1 MLLDGSTSNPVML
14 ARVMGG
20 GSPLRYA
27 HIGGLLRVDHD
38 EKDGVFCTP
47 ILDLARARALV
58 TGAAA
63 PGLPSASMEALGLD
77 AMLKM
82 SRRRTAA
89 SPARLR
95 DYNSGL
101 RGLANVLR
109 SPPLQVD
116 WEEIARA
123 YGIDP
128 ASSSLEPMSARCAAA
143 ELMVRYGTDV
153 VTITV
158 PGAAIAGGG
167 WDSHGDIGGA
177 LVRSEMTRLIMPALP
192 TFLSRMLRLPGYNVV
207 VAVLSHFARNGDG
220 GNDNH
225 GSTLSSPVFGK
236 YLKNATTG
244 REDASMNG
252 LPLGD
257 VSVREYWSLLAD
269 AARVPGQPFGPHS
282 HGGLLL

>member
-1 MLLDGSTSNPVML
+1 
-14 ARVMGG
+14 
-20 GSPLRYA
+20 
-27 HIGGLLRVDHD
+27 
-38 EKDGVFCTP
+38 
-47 ILDLARARALV
+47 
-58 TGAAA
+58 
-63 PGLPSASMEALGLD
+63 
-77 AMLKM
+77 
-82 SRRRTAA
+82 
-89 SPARLR
+89 
-95 DYNSGL
+95 
-101 RGLANVLR
+101 LANVLR